1 MTLLEVNELQTE
13 FRTGGKTVR
22 AVRGVSF
29 KIEKGETVGLVGES
43 GSGKSVTSLSIMGL
57 IPSPPGRIAS
67 GSIKM
72 GGVELVG
79 MPEKE
84 FGKIR
89 GSEMAMVFQD
99 PFSCLNPTMTI
110 GAQVAE
116 PLLLHKSMS
125 RGEAKER
132 AIQLLT
138 SVRIPSPEI
147 RYKQYPHEISGGQ
160 RQRVMIAMAFAC
172 NPKALI
178 ADEPTTALDVT
189 VQAQILAL
197 MSEMQEKTET
207 GILLITHDL
216 GVVAEVCDRVLVMY
230 AGQIVESGT
239 AAQLFKEPKH
249 PYTQGLLA
257 SLPHIGGQR
266 SRRLPSIPGQPP
278 DLANLPPGCP
288 FFARCSQRIVGVCD
302 VSDPAITKFE
312 AGQEARC
319 HLY

>member
-22 AVRGVSF
+22 AVRGVTF

-72 GGVELVG
+72 NGVELVG

-84 FGKIR
+84 FRKIR

-116 PLLLHKSMS
+116 PLLLHKSLS
-125 RGEAKER
+125 RSEAKEK

-216 GVVAEVCDRVLVMY
+216 GVVAEVCNRVLVMY

-257 SLPHIGGQR
+257 SLPHIGGHR

-278 DLANLPPGCP
+278 DLANLPTGCP
-288 FFARCSQRIVGVCD
+288 FFARCSQRIAGVCD
-302 VSDPAITKFE
+302 TIEPEVTKFE
-312 AGQEARC
+312 SGQETRC

>member
-22 AVRGVSF
+22 AVRGVTF

-72 GGVELVG
+72 SGVELVG

-84 FGKIR
+84 FRKIR

-116 PLLLHKSMS
+116 PLLLHKSLS
-125 RGEAKER
+125 RSEAKEK

-216 GVVAEVCDRVLVMY
+216 GVVAEVCNRVLVMY

-257 SLPHIGGQR
+257 SLPHIGGHR

-288 FFARCSQRIVGVCD
+288 FFARCSQRIAGVCD
-302 VSDPAITKFE
+302 TIEPEVTKFE
-312 AGQEARC
+312 SGQETRC

>member
-1 MTLLEVNELQTE
+1 MALLEVNELQTE

-29 KIEKGETVGLVGES
+29 NIEKGETVGLVGES

-84 FGKIR
+84 FRKIR

-116 PLLLHKSMS
+116 PLLLHKAMS
-125 RGEAKER
+125 RAEAKEK

-197 MSEMQEKTET
+197 MSEMQKKTET

-302 VSDPAITKFE
+302 VSEPAIKKFE
-312 AGQEARC
+312 SGQEARC